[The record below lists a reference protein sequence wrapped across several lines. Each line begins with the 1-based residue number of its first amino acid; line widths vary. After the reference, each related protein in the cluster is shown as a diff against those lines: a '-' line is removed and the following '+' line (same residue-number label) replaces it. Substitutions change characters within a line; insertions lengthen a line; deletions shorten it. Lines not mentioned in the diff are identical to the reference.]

1 MAYRVS
7 LAAPAETDA
16 YAAFERIRE
25 AAPMHAEKWLT
36 RLFEA
41 IFSLDELPARCP
53 VIPEAKELGFPAR
66 HLLYGKGRGVYR
78 IIFHIREDEQ
88 HVRVLRVWHG
98 FPRCHH
104 RRRRGGL
111 TIPDFIAYYRVSTG
125 PRSQSIIDASEFR
138 KSSILA
144 RSASEF
150 KPLRRQLHIATQ
162 SAQMYTK

>member
-16 YAAFERIRE
+16 HAAFERIRE
-25 AAPMHAEKWLT
+25 GAPMHAEKWLT
-36 RLFEA
+36 GLFEA

-53 VIPEAKELGFPAR
+53 VIPEAKELGYPVR

-98 FPRCHH
+98 FR
-104 RRRRGGL
+104 
-111 TIPDFIAYYRVSTG
+111 
-125 PRSQSIIDASEFR
+125 DAITAADLE
-138 KSSILA
+138 
-144 RSASEF
+144 E
-150 KPLRRQLHIATQ
+150 
-162 SAQMYTK
+162 

>member
-7 LAAPAETDA
+7 LTAPAETDA

-36 RLFEA
+36 GLFKA
-41 IFSLDELPARCP
+41 IFSLDEIPARCP
-53 VIPEAKELGFPAR
+53 VIAEAKELGFPAR

-98 FPRCHH
+98 FR
-104 RRRRGGL
+104 
-111 TIPDFIAYYRVSTG
+111 
-125 PRSQSIIDASEFR
+125 DAITAADVDE
-138 KSSILA
+138 
-144 RSASEF
+144 
-150 KPLRRQLHIATQ
+150 
-162 SAQMYTK
+162 